1 MWYFKLMIGSVFGWR
16 SFPEISF
23 VILKVPSL
31 AYGGNFSMAL
41 SPWHLNN
48 CLKLDSVTQEISF
61 LGLASV
67 THLLSFF
74 FFLTYQ
80 RYYLSFKG
88 FIDKTT
94 YGCKTCLILL
104 LKYHF
109 EDNHKLQILIV
120 MISMVASEKKIN

>member
-61 LGLASV
+61 LGLTSV

-74 FFLTYQ
+74 FFFN
-80 RYYLSFKG
+80 LSE
-88 FIDKTT
+88 
-94 YGCKTCLILL
+94 ILSIFQGV
-104 LKYHF
+104 YR
-109 EDNHKLQILIV
+109 
-120 MISMVASEKKIN
+120 